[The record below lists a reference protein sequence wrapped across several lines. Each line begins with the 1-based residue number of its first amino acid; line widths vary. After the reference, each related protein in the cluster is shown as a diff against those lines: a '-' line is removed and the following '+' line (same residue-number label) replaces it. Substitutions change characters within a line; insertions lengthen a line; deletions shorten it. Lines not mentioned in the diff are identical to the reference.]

1 MIAELN
7 SIKSSR
13 KDLKNFGF
21 VIGFI
26 LLIIGLF
33 LFVKGKDLFVYFF
46 SIGSVLIILGGI
58 TPPILKP
65 IYKIWMIFAVIIGW
79 IMTRIILSVLFFS
92 IITIIGLFTRLLG
105 KDFLNLESKSNE
117 SYWNIRNKEH
127 ELNQDYEKQF

>member
-13 KDLKNFGF
+13 KDSKNFGF
-21 VIGFI
+21 TIGLI
-26 LLIIGLF
+26 LLIIGIF
-33 LFVKGKDLFVYFF
+33 LFMRGTDSFVYFF
-46 SIGSVLIILGGI
+46 LIGSILIISGGI
-58 TPPILKP
+58 APVLLKP
-65 IYKIWMIFAVIIGW
+65 FYKIWMIFAVIIGW

-105 KDFLNLESKSNE
+105 KDFLNLNSESNE
-117 SYWNIRNKEH
+117 SYWNIRNKAH

>member
-7 SIKSSR
+7 SINSSR

-21 VIGFI
+21 AIGFI

-33 LFVKGKDLFVYFF
+33 LFVRGKDLFVYFF
-46 SIGSVLIILGGI
+46 SIGSILIILGGI
-58 TPPILKP
+58 TPFILKP

-92 IITIIGLFTRLLG
+92 IITIIGLFTRLIG
-105 KDFLNLESKSNE
+105 KDFLNLKSKSNE
-117 SYWNIRNKEH
+117 TYWNIRNKER

>member
-21 VIGFI
+21 AIGFI

-46 SIGSVLIILGGI
+46 LIGSILIILGGI
-58 TPPILKP
+58 TPFILKP

-92 IITIIGLFTRLLG
+92 IITIIGLFTRLIG
-105 KDFLNLESKSNE
+105 KDFLNLKSKSNE
-117 SYWNIRNKEH
+117 SYWNIRNKER

>member
-21 VIGFI
+21 AIGFI
-26 LLIIGLF
+26 LLIIGLS
-33 LFVKGKDLFVYFF
+33 LFVRGKDLFVYFF
-46 SIGSVLIILGGI
+46 SIGSILIILGGI
-58 TPPILKP
+58 TPFILKP

-92 IITIIGLFTRLLG
+92 IITIIGLFTRLIG
-105 KDFLNLESKSNE
+105 KDFLNLKSKSNE

>member
-1 MIAELN
+1 MIEELN

-21 VIGFI
+21 AIGFI

-33 LFVKGKDLFVYFF
+33 LFVRGKDLFVYFF
-46 SIGSVLIILGGI
+46 STGSILIILGGI
-58 TPPILKP
+58 TPFILKP

-92 IITIIGLFTRLLG
+92 IITILGLFTRLLG
-105 KDFLNLESKSNE
+105 KDFLNLKSNSNE
-117 SYWNIRNKEH
+117 SYWNIRNKER

>member
-13 KDLKNFGF
+13 IDLKNFGF
-21 VIGFI
+21 AIGFI
-26 LLIIGLF
+26 LLIIGVF
-33 LFVKGKDLFVYFF
+33 FFVKGKDLFVYFF
-46 SIGSVLIILGGI
+46 SIGSILIILGGI
-58 TPPILKP
+58 TPFILKP

-92 IITIIGLFTRLLG
+92 IITIIGLFARLLG
-105 KDFLNLESKSNE
+105 KDFLNLKSKSIE
-117 SYWNIRNKEH
+117 SYWNLRDKEQ

>member
-1 MIAELN
+1 MIVELN

-21 VIGFI
+21 AIGFI

-33 LFVKGKDLFVYFF
+33 LFVRGRDLFVYFF
-46 SIGSVLIILGGI
+46 SIGSILIILGGI
-58 TPPILKP
+58 TPFILKP

-79 IMTRIILSVLFFS
+79 VMTRIILSVLFFS
-92 IITIIGLFTRLLG
+92 IITIIGLFTRLIG
-105 KDFLNLESKSNE
+105 KDFLNLKSKSNE
-117 SYWNIRNKEH
+117 SYWNIRNKER

>member
-21 VIGFI
+21 AIGCI

-33 LFVKGKDLFVYFF
+33 LFVRGKDLFVYFF
-46 SIGSVLIILGGI
+46 SIGSILIILGGI
-58 TPPILKP
+58 TPFILKP

-105 KDFLNLESKSNE
+105 KDFLNLKTKINE
-117 SYWNIRNKEH
+117 SYWNVRNKEN

>member
-1 MIAELN
+1 MITELN

-21 VIGFI
+21 AIGFI
-26 LLIIGLF
+26 LLMIGLF
-33 LFVKGKDLFVYFF
+33 LFVRGKDLFVYFF
-46 SIGSVLIILGGI
+46 SIGSILIILGGI
-58 TPPILKP
+58 TPFILKP

-92 IITIIGLFTRLLG
+92 IITIIGLFTRLIG
-105 KDFLNLESKSNE
+105 KDFLNLKSKSNE
-117 SYWNIRNKEH
+117 SYWNIRNKER